1 MIAGLFCWT
10 PLSGLKFC
18 QAALQILDPRLD
30 VRRCPSIV
38 EIRSVVLLAFQRLQV
53 DERGFYYLGLRQA
66 LAVVQLFFGLIQQKI
81 AKNLFD

>member
-1 MIAGLFCWT
+1 
-10 PLSGLKFC
+10 
-18 QAALQILDPRLD
+18 
-30 VRRCPSIV
+30 V